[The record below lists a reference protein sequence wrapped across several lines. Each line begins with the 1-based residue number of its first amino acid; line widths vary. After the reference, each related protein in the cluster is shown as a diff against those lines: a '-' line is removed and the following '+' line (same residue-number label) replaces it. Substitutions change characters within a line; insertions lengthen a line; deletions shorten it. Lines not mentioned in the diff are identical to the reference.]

1 MGSSRPALVSEGANP
16 GGGAA
21 PTHPPRGRDL
31 AAGREREEVTVLML
45 PGVSID
51 IPVGTAF
58 QYRCTG
64 AEALRFLCISMPPWP
79 GDAEATQI
87 EGPWVPTAPVGPVS
101 GL

>member
-1 MGSSRPALVSEGANP
+1 MPFWHVLSG
-16 GGGAA
+16 
-21 PTHPPRGRDL
+21 RGEIWRRDES
-31 AAGREREEVTVLML
+31 GEEVTVLML

-64 AEALRFLCISMPPWP
+64 EEPLRFLCVAMPPWP
-79 GDAEATQI
+79 GDEEATQI

-101 GL
+101 AL